1 MIHFASMCLARHNQ
15 HLEAHLHASSKGNH
29 MEPIFGAPAID
40 IDSYFDKMLFIIY
53 FLIENDIY

>member
-1 MIHFASMCLARHNQ
+1 
-15 HLEAHLHASSKGNH
+15 